1 MTQADWPPGTGTGWN
16 RGHAEP
22 SPAGC
27 RRCPLSVSGSGRQT
41 FGGLSVFQREGVLTT
56 RCAERVAEGVGDLG
70 SPLTQHRSPKV
81 PSRGPWDLRGP
92 SEQRPPLNSLTWL
105 TAGASRWPAGAAG
118 GDATEA
124 TWQAGSS
131 HGTRPGGPSAH
142 VPHAGLLSTPL
153 TAERPGFCS
162 LGQGQ
167 ALGTHPP
174 GLVAVLESGRGR
186 PERADAAPL
195 RPSRRSQRP
204 VHVERPPRPER
215 ARLGSGCAQGHS
227 PASLCPDQKWRNHI
241 FLSMLCRPP
250 PSAGITSKRPPVP
263 SAKLTGRQGARHR
276 LGDGDASG
284 RSESL
289 TQRSCPSG
297 RQEQHPA

>member
-1 MTQADWPPGTGTGWN
+1 MWQCGLGSLRALQAREGCAGKGRGQPPGKGTVGGPQLCFLPTAGEGNSCREGPTGVSRAGGGAQQS
-16 RGHAEP
+16 RGESGCRRAQTSGCDSGRLAAGGRHGLEPRPRRAEP
-22 SPAGC
+22 SGVPPLPAKCLRLRTSDFRGPKC
-27 RRCPLSVSGSGRQT
+27 LPARRC
-41 FGGLSVFQREGVLTT
+41 LTT

-131 HGTRPGGPSAH
+131 HGTRPGGPSAR
-142 VPHAGLLSTPL
+142 VPHAGSLSTPL

-174 GLVAVLESGRGR
+174 GLVAVLEMWTRSSRTGRRR
-186 PERADAAPL
+186 PTATQPAESEAGARGAAPT
-195 RPSRRSQRP
+195 P
-204 VHVERPPRPER
+204 
-215 ARLGSGCAQGHS
+215 
-227 PASLCPDQKWRNHI
+227 
-241 FLSMLCRPP
+241 
-250 PSAGITSKRPPVP
+250 
-263 SAKLTGRQGARHR
+263 
-276 LGDGDASG
+276 
-284 RSESL
+284 
-289 TQRSCPSG
+289 
-297 RQEQHPA
+297 